1 MSRGL
6 SGLQIATRHIVE
18 ITQENGLMLKRK
30 GSKLANILIWLAKQP
45 WGLIEMLPS
54 CPVSKAF
61 GKQED
66 PCSTPSAHILKGVL
80 VRALTH
86 TGEQEIGGSL
96 RLTRQPA

>member
-1 MSRGL
+1 MSGGL

-30 GSKLANILIWLAKQP
+30 GSKFANILIWFAKQP

-54 CPVSKAF
+54 GPVSKAF

-66 PCSTPSAHILKGVL
+66 PCVL
-80 VRALTH
+80 VRALSH
-86 TGEQEIGGSL
+86 TGEQETGGSL
-96 RLTRQPA
+96 RLTRQLA